1 MLEQRLFPVE
11 EAVTAIVRIEEAP
24 ALLRAWTEN
33 PSRFSKIMVSME

>member
-24 ALLRAWTEN
+24 ALLRAWPEN